1 MKTKSIHFAAL
12 QIGEAFSFSRQVAAL
27 FRSSANLTPKLAELV
42 ERLEATIAVLER
54 VLARA
59 AYIVEIKN
67 KRAMDSKRDSEYLC
81 FKSLAEA
88 FVHSTNPAVNE
99 AANLV
104 YRALKDAGSVQR
116 LKLDKE
122 SSALYGL
129 NSLFTTNERYVA
141 ALKALSATAQWEV
154 VMAAQ
159 AEYEED
165 SRLLSEV
172 KVKEA
177 EPVSA
182 YTLAKVACRQ
192 CAALFEMLNALNL
205 VDPRPEYDGLV
216 AHLNREIDTLRQQ
229 VRARQTLAA
238 KAKKKHGEDGAGKK
252 DVL

>member
-1 MKTKSIHFAAL
+1 MKTKSVHFAAL
-12 QIGEAFSFSRQVAAL
+12 QIGEAFSFSRQVAAI
-27 FRSSANLTPKLAELV
+27 FRSIATPNARLQALV
-42 ERLEATIAVLER
+42 EGLDTTIIELER
-54 VLARA
+54 VMSRA

-67 KRAMDSKRDSEYLC
+67 KRAMDTKRDSEYLC
-81 FKSLAEA
+81 FRNLAEA
-88 FVHSTNPAVNE
+88 FIHSTTPAVNE

-104 YRALKDAGSVQR
+104 YKALKDAGSVQS

-129 NSLFTTNERYVA
+129 NSLFTTNERYIA
-141 ALKALSATAQWEV
+141 ALTVLRATAQWEV

-159 AEYEED
+159 AEYEAD
-165 SRLLSEV
+165 NRLLSEV
-172 KVKEA
+172 MVKEA

-182 YTLAKVACRQ
+182 YKLSKVAGRQ

-216 AHLNREIDTLRQQ
+216 AKLNHEIDTLRQQ

-238 KAKKKHGEDGAGKK
+238 KAKKKQGEDGTDKK
-252 DVL
+252 ED